1 MRPTMTTS
9 NSGGDFLAKKSE
21 VTRRGKG
28 LPPISTVLIIEDETF
43 DADRLRATLRL
54 AIGYDIEVRRA
65 QTLGSAVDMLL
76 ASVPDLVFLD
86 DILKPSDTAV
96 NSIPYIRR
104 AKYAG
109 PLIVI
114 SGQATRTRKA
124 ELIALG
130 ATEVIHKD
138 DVDSVRLKE
147 ALLRAFGVV

>member
-1 MRPTMTTS
+1 MTTS
-9 NSGGDFLAKKSE
+9 SSGGDFLAKKSD
-21 VTRRGKG
+21 VIRRGKN
-28 LPPISTVLIIEDETF
+28 LPAIANVLIVEDETF

-54 AIGYDIEVRRA
+54 ALGYEVTMRGA
-65 QTLGSAVDMLL
+65 QTLGSAVDMVL
-76 ASVPDLVFLD
+76 AHVPDLVFLD

-104 AKYAG
+104 AKYDG

-114 SGQATRTRKA
+114 SGQATRSRKA
-124 ELIALG
+124 ELIGIG

-147 ALLRAFGVV
+147 ALLRVYGVA